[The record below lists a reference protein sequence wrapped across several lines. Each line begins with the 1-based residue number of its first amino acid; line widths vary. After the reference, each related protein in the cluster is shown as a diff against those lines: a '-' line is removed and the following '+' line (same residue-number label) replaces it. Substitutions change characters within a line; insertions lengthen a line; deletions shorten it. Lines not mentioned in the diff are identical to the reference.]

1 LQKKELHSSFWKRYV
16 EGVIRYSVRAWGE
29 FFMENLMQFER
40 LVCESDAVHNLKSAL
55 RAAISWDAQSVGM
68 QRKVQ
73 GVRFVIEALERHMRK
88 LMDLE
93 EREGCLAWIGDC
105 KPNLQSLAAA
115 LCAEHDRFR
124 MRLKEIVPRWEA
136 AVLMQADE
144 FNELCDNVRSFLASV
159 ERHEARERD
168 LMYSALC
175 DDDGGES

>member
-1 LQKKELHSSFWKRYV
+1 MGS
-16 EGVIRYSVRAWGE
+16 
-29 FFMENLMQFER
+29 LMQFER
-40 LVCESDAVHNLKSAL
+40 LVSESDAVHNLKAAL
-55 RAAISWDAQSVGM
+55 KAAISWDAKSVGM

-73 GVRFVIEALERHMRK
+73 GVRFVIEALERHLRK

-93 EREGCLAWIGDC
+93 EREGCLAWIGDA

-136 AVLMQADE
+136 AAAMHEEE
-144 FNELCDNVRSFLASV
+144 FNELCDSVRSFLASV
-159 ERHEARERD
+159 ERHEGRERD

-175 DDDGGES
+175 DDEGGES